1 LVACSLT
8 FLGSFAP
15 RSTDGKDLPLPTRN
29 DRLLLAYLALS
40 AFREARESAGASG
53 DEITR
58 NALEAENLHH
68 WFTRMPWSEGRFAA
82 SMVACL
88 GGVSARAMAICMRA
102 SSSSCAPWQ
111 RLTSL

>member
-1 LVACSLT
+1 MACSLT

-15 RSTDGKDLPLPTRN
+15 LSTDGKDLPLPTRS

-40 AFREARESAGASG
+40 AFREARESADASG

-68 WFTRMPWSEGRFAA
+68 WFTRMPWSEGR
-82 SMVACL
+82 
-88 GGVSARAMAICMRA
+88 SALRWSPAWEAYLLEQWR
-102 SSSSCAPWQ
+102 SQ
-111 RLTSL
+111 TSA